1 MPAVNS
7 RHIERLI
14 EIRQKF
20 DVFRDFL
27 KRCADYEVCDENS
40 NTTVCATSNA
50 ASNDQAAALA
60 QMVTQRNQKLEK
72 YRIKKELEDEVKK
85 LKIVL
90 EREHIDEETKR
101 EFFVK
106 LLKLSVIDAQEELAS
121 IQQEKQILEFQKM
134 RQQSGSDPEKRPPR
148 RPVQPLKPI
157 IITKDLAQKAVYGLG
172 YPSLPT
178 MTVSE
183 FYDQRVRDGIFP
195 DPNAVRKPN
204 SLQERAKLGDTADL
218 DEQQDIERELK
229 LDEDDDYEIARLRA
243 RDEYKDEH
251 RRGEGNRHNRS

>member
-1 MPAVNS
+1 MTLFS
-7 RHIERLI
+7 C
-14 EIRQKF
+14 
-20 DVFRDFL
+20 RDFL
-27 KRCADYEVCDENS
+27 KRCADYDVYDENS
-40 NTTVCATSNA
+40 NRTICTTSNT

-60 QMVTQRNQKLEK
+60 QMVTQRNSKLEK

-90 EREHIDEETKR
+90 EREHIDDETKR
-101 EFFVK
+101 DFFVK
-106 LLKLSVIDAQEELAS
+106 LLQLSVLDAQEELAS
-121 IQQEKQILEFQKM
+121 IQQEKQMLDFQKM
-134 RQQSGSDPEKRPPR
+134 RHESGGEPEKRPPR

-195 DPNAVRKPN
+195 DPNARRDPN
-204 SLQERAKLGDTADL
+204 SLQARAQLGDTADL
-218 DEQQDIERELK
+218 DEQQDIEREQK
-229 LDEDDDYEIARLRA
+229 LDVDDDYEVARLRA